1 MAVMDEPDGWSRYN
15 ATQVDREPR
24 ALVQSLLHH
33 AGGGRD
39 RLALDLGFGAGVETE
54 ALLRHGWRVIAIDA
68 DPKAA
73 ALLTQRLSEE
83 NAARLS
89 ILTSDFADIDP
100 LSEVDLV
107 HAAWSLPYA
116 GDAFPHLW
124 ANLMSALVPGG
135 WIGCELF
142 GDRDTM
148 ASHPRIAAHTEAE
161 ARGLLEPLSVVEFDT
176 IEQADM
182 SARGLQH
189 RHVFSVVARRPID

>member
-15 ATQVDREPR
+15 ATQVDRAPR
-24 ALVQSLLHH
+24 ALVQSLLLH
-33 AGGGRD
+33 AGEGYER
-39 RLALDLGFGAGVETE
+39 RAVDLGFGSGVETE
-54 ALLRHGWRVIAIDA
+54 ALLSHGWRVLAIDA
-68 DPKAA
+68 DPTAA
-73 ALLTQRLSEE
+73 ELLSHRLSEQH
-83 NAARLS
+83 AARLD
-89 ILTSDFADIDP
+89 ILTSDFADIDA

-148 ASHPRIAAHTEAE
+148 ASHPGVAAHTEEE
-161 ARGLLEPLSVVEFDT
+161 ARRLLEPLSVVEFDT
-176 IEQADM
+176 IEQDGM
-182 SARGLQH
+182 SYGGPQH
-189 RHVFSVVARRPID
+189 WHVYSVVAQRPVS